1 MVIAAIGV
9 LSYYV
14 YTDTHQPA
22 KDPKFDAL
30 VTSISDVKSD
40 EYLYVKV
47 NIDSMNVRSTN
58 VITSANIVGTVI
70 KDDIYK
76 VIDIKRGST
85 FYWYKI
91 EDKNGALGYIPSGS
105 DELYIETFIKKN
117 NERQN
122 VSAISDY
129 KGTEYNPID
138 GTTTTSTTTT
148 TSSITSTTTQV
159 VPTTKTTTTKTT
171 KTTKQVTTKATT
183 TQQTQTTKKKATGL
197 QLRAGYNDS
206 CDGGE
211 CIYYIYAEAIASGG
225 EEPYEYD
232 IKIYKNGQLYKQNI
246 NYSNTIKAEIETGDY
261 LVVASVIGTKLS
273 QSIEV
278 PVEIVD

>member
-76 VIDIKRGST
+76 VVDIKRGST

-122 VSAISDY
+122 ISAISDY

-148 TSSITSTTTQV
+148 SSITSTTTTQV
-159 VPTTKTTTTKTT
+159 VPTTKPTTTKTT

-197 QLRAGYNDS
+197 QLRVAYSMDQDGDS
-206 CDGGE
+206 
-211 CIYYIYAEAIASGG
+211 CIYYITVTAVASGG
-225 EEPYEYD
+225 EEPYQYD
-232 IKIYKNGQLYKQNI
+232 IKLFKNGQLFKQNI
-246 NYSNTIKAEIETGDY
+246 NYGNTIKAEVEPGTY
-261 LVVASVIGTKLS
+261 YAVATVIGTNLS
-273 QSIEV
+273 VSKETELAQE
-278 PVEIVD
+278 D